1 MYDDTQNNINK
12 KHNFNVFVYASY
24 KVVGCTE
31 TPVFLRKTTSPHTR
45 PATLKLINFHV

>member
-12 KHNFNVFVYASY
+12 KHNFNVLVYASY

-31 TPVFLRKTTSPHTR
+31 TPLFS
-45 PATLKLINFHV
+45 